1 MYCIQCGKQT
11 KDGEMLCD
19 ACRAAEQAAGNGVP
33 HAEGE
38 PAAHSAGDVRAR
50 GSAAG
55 ARTEE
60 WVEVMP
66 DREVREKFPLNKCAV
81 AGLILSLASVLCF
94 FMTFFVV
101 LIVMAQNP
109 EWFEE
114 GYVLTSGDVV
124 SFFMSLVAPPALAFL
139 FSAAGCA
146 FRGRHRA
153 PQAFPPFGVRLRG
166 ADRRVPRLYDGD
178 VGRDQ
183 IAPVSRARPEPW
195 RRCGFLLYGGEKF
208 VRFR

>member
-60 WVEVMP
+60 WVEVMT

-146 FRGRHRA
+146 FSAVGIVRRKRFRLSGC
-153 PQAFPPFGVRLRG
+153 AFAGLIV
-166 ADRRVPRLYDGD
+166 
-178 VGRDQ
+178 
-183 IAPVSRARPEPW
+183 
-195 RRCGFLLYGGEKF
+195 GFLVFMTVTSVGIRLLL
-208 VRFR
+208 